1 MTGVIVYLTGPEESY
16 ICLYSHT
23 IIKSTH
29 LEAQNSF
36 GDDTLYD
43 PSVISTDSNKAQIG
57 HKGYSDHTA
66 DEWTSSDMNRG
77 PLILNTIYSQPSQAG
92 QIAL

>member
-1 MTGVIVYLTGPEESY
+1 M
-16 ICLYSHT
+16 YSPK

-29 LEAQNSF
+29 LEAQNYP
-36 GDDTLYD
+36 GLAMTHC
-43 PSVISTDSNKAQIG
+43 VIPQSLAQIQVRLREATRDVQ
-57 HKGYSDHTA
+57 DHTA

-77 PLILNTIYSQPSQAG
+77 PLILNTIYSQASQAG

>member
-1 MTGVIVYLTGPEESY
+1 M
-16 ICLYSHT
+16 YSPK

-29 LEAQNSF
+29 LEAQNYPGLAMTHCMIPQS
-36 GDDTLYD
+36 L
-43 PSVISTDSNKAQIG
+43 AQIQIRLREATRDVQ
-57 HKGYSDHTA
+57 DHTA

-77 PLILNTIYSQPSQAG
+77 PLILNTIYSQASQAG

>member
-1 MTGVIVYLTGPEESY
+1 M
-16 ICLYSHT
+16 YSPK

-29 LEAQNSF
+29 LEAQNYPGLAMTHCMIPQS
-36 GDDTLYD
+36 L
-43 PSVISTDSNKAQIG
+43 AQIQVRLREATRDVQ
-57 HKGYSDHTA
+57 DHTA

-77 PLILNTIYSQPSQAG
+77 PLILNTIYSQASQAG